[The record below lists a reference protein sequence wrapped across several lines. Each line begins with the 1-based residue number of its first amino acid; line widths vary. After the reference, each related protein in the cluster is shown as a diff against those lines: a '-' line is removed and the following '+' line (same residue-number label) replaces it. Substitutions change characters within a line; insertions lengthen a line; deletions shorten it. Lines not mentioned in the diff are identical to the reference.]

1 MSKILYRLCA
11 KIQGKGAGW
20 RKTLGLCLCAVWI
33 FVGLTGCG
41 NASVPDAQSAL
52 CEQFAQ
58 ARTLYFAVY
67 GDGFAYD
74 ETVEIPS
81 STAAF
86 YVRVTEDAPYQ
97 SCAAFREAIRKT
109 YTASQA
115 ETLCYLA
122 FDGDT
127 ENGISPRYKD
137 DEDGKLCVNVKMT
150 PLLPGIGATADLTRV
165 TGEAISN
172 YAVRF
177 TVLFSAGGVEIP
189 QSVTMQKED
198 GVWKFDS
205 PPYCS
210 ENPV

>member
-1 MSKILYRLCA
+1 MCKIMHHLCG
-11 KIQGKGAGW
+11 KIQGKEAGW
-20 RKTLGLCLCAVWI
+20 RKTLGWCLCVVWI

-41 NASVPDAQSAL
+41 NASVPDAQSAF
-52 CEQFAQ
+52 CEQYAQ
-58 ARTLYFAVY
+58 GLTLYLAVY

-86 YVRVTEDAPYQ
+86 YVRVAEDAPYQ
-97 SCAAFREAIRKT
+97 SCAAFREAICKI

-115 ETLCYLA
+115 ESLCYLA

-137 DEDGKLCVNVKMT
+137 DEEGKLCVNVKMA
-150 PLLPGIGATADLTRV
+150 PLLPGIGATADLTRI

-172 YAVRF
+172 YAVRLSVMF
-177 TVLFSAGGVEIP
+177 YANGVEIP